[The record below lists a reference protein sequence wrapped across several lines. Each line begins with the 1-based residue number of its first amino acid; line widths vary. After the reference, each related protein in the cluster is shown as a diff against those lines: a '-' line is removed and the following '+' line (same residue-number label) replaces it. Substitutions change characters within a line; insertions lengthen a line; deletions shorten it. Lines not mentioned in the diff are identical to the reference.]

1 MKLNLL
7 RNSNKVMSGH
17 LNVDILPG
25 EGKVQGDIA
34 NLDPLVDNASC
45 TDIVARNVLEYVPHN
60 ELVSVLNHW
69 ISKLRHG
76 GKLTIN
82 TTDLRS
88 IAKAVVR
95 DALEPSDYL
104 NLLYGQQRNAF
115 DIKRSILTASTLSAL
130 LESANLKIVNKAM
143 DAYEFSITAER
154 P

>member
-7 RNSNKVMSGH
+7 RNSNRVMSGH

-25 EGKVQGDIA
+25 ENKVQGDIA

-45 TDIVARNVLEYVPHN
+45 TDIVARNVLEYVPHPEIVN
-60 ELVSVLNHW
+60 ILNHW

-76 GKLTIN
+76 GKLTIV

-88 IAKAVVR
+88 IAKSIIR

-104 NLLYGQQRNAF
+104 SLLYGEQRNAF
-115 DIKRSILTASTLSAL
+115 DIKRSILTLGTLSAL
-130 LESANLKIVNKAM
+130 LESAQLKITNKSM
-143 DAYEFSITAER
+143 DSFEFSITAER
-154 P
+154 A

>member
-34 NLDPLVDNASC
+34 NLDSLVDAASC
-45 TDIVARNVLEYVPHN
+45 TDIVARNVLEYVPHPD
-60 ELVSVLNHW
+60 LLPVLNHW

-76 GKLTIN
+76 GKITIN

-88 IAKAVVR
+88 IAKAVAR
-95 DALEPSDYL
+95 DALEPSEYL
-104 NLLYGQQRNAF
+104 ELLYGRQRDAF
-115 DIKRSILTASTLSAL
+115 DIKRSILTPSTLSAL
-130 LESANLKIVNKAM
+130 LESASLRVINKSI
-143 DAYEFSITAER
+143 DSYEFSITAER